1 MVPVD
6 INVGNS
12 TDNRR
17 TDVRFYHSPQI
28 DSNTLPS
35 ICYIRCFS
43 RLWEIV
49 NPVIVA
55 YLGRITQI
63 TISIGSS
70 GNVRP

>member
-1 MVPVD
+1 MVD

-35 ICYIRCFS
+35 ICNIRCVS
-43 RLWEIV
+43 RLWEVV
-49 NPVIVA
+49 NPVLVTS
-55 YLGRITQI
+55 LGRITQI
-63 TISIGSS
+63 IKSIGSS
-70 GNVRP
+70 GNARP